1 MYVCTYTQMASKPE
15 PGAPPPQKSWASP
28 CHCRG
33 SRAVHA
39 MYSGVTRVLGAR
51 GKKLWNAPPIFF
63 CGGLGRRTGLKLKWY
78 AVGLQMP
85 EQVGSQNSKS
95 LLRCAARLLLSHLS
109 NFATHTFVF
118 VRHKIFWWGCF
129 APIACRATGATA
141 HPTPPPPS
149 YATYA
154 RTSRIVHYR
163 RRARDDAVRTKSR
176 SHRWTDLI

>member
-1 MYVCTYTQMASKPE
+1 MYVCIYTQMASKPE
-15 PGAPPPQKSWASP
+15 PGAPHKKSWVSP

-129 APIACRATGATA
+129 APIACRARGGGNC
-141 HPTPPPPS
+141 PPHASSP
-149 YATYA
+149 
-154 RTSRIVHYR
+154 
-163 RRARDDAVRTKSR
+163 
-176 SHRWTDLI
+176 